1 MIDKITSIGLLVLS
15 GMAIAA
21 FILCGISVVTGNP
34 LPGQT
39 KVIVITADG
48 QDDNKTFREEFADVE
63 RMLYED

>member
-39 KVIVITADG
+39 KVIVITTDG
-48 QDDNKTFREEFADVE
+48 QDENKTFREEFADVE